1 MKVDLNQ
8 ATEMIGRDILEYCA
22 DYEILEHAEELQ
34 NIVLDNLMIVG
45 DPEWADGIRKIG
57 PR

>member
-8 ATEMIGRDILEYCA
+8 AMEMIGRDILRYCA
-22 DYEILEHAEELQ
+22 DEEILEHAEELQ

-45 DPEWADGIRKIG
+45 DAVE
-57 PR
+57 

>member
-8 ATEMIGRDILEYCA
+8 AVEMIGADILIYCA
-22 DYEILEHAEELQ
+22 DEEILEHAEELQ

-45 DPEWADGIRKIG
+45 DANVD
-57 PR
+57 

>member
-45 DPEWADGIRKIG
+45 EIED
-57 PR
+57 